1 MELRDL
7 ISTMNHKR
15 CQLGWQI
22 VITLSAE
29 VHDTN
34 PVNVAIVCALR
45 RILGLHALCI
55 RRGGIPSKWISG
67 FEHLDFFSTYS
78 DAAKGERK
86 NEDELEQQF

>member
-34 PVNVAIVCALR
+34 PVNVAIVRALR

-55 RRGGIPSKWISG
+55 RRGIPYKWISG

-78 DAAKGERK
+78 DAGKGERK

>member
-34 PVNVAIVCALR
+34 PVNVAIVRALR
-45 RILGLHALCI
+45 RILGLYACTLHLTYRARYLKAL
-55 RRGGIPSKWISG
+55 
-67 FEHLDFFSTYS
+67 
-78 DAAKGERK
+78 
-86 NEDELEQQF
+86 Q